1 MDRLFGPINTPFEFE
16 NGSQFYPGQILHDVE
31 NGFFIDI
38 TIGDVGVAFFARQ
51 HDQTK
56 RSDLFPEG
64 FVIHWLKPIHNI
76 VNEAEFH
83 IGFSL
88 PKSVIQP
95 QISAQN
101 QGRL

>member
-1 MDRLFGPINTPFEFE
+1 MDCLFGPINTPFEFQ
-16 NGSQFYPGQILHDVE
+16 NGSQFHPGQILHDVE

-38 TIGDVGVAFFARQ
+38 TIGNVGVAFLTGQ
-51 HDQTK
+51 HDQAK

-76 VNEAEFH
+76 VDEAEFH
-83 IGFSL
+83 IGFSIA
-88 PKSVIQP
+88 KSVIWP
-95 QISAQN
+95 QMSARN